1 MENKIT
7 NYNSL
12 DDSQKINYVKNL
24 LFNSNLNDALDSILK
39 DEKKDLKW
47 IKIIKDVLDE
57 KLMINRIKEQCNLND
72 DLSAKAY
79 VYSRILAILD
89 FYKKTVILT
98 EKVRTLPLP
107 FIFLLVVIDAVR
119 LPQGDMAVEESV
131 RNEMWLRLVH
141 HPWCITVIDTPPP
154 CWCTTVAQ
162 LRSWHKHLYR
172 HTCRI
177 DA

>member
-89 FYKKTVILT
+89 FYKKTVILNAFFKNLNEDEIKMVANYEYQNKT
-98 EKVRTLPLP
+98 SLLHLPVPHPYVLPEKHQILPEPLK
-107 FIFLLVVIDAVR
+107 
-119 LPQGDMAVEESV
+119 S
-131 RNEMWLRLVH
+131 
-141 HPWCITVIDTPPP
+141 
-154 CWCTTVAQ
+154 
-162 LRSWHKHLYR
+162 S
-172 HTCRI
+172 
-177 DA
+177 

>member
-57 KLMINRIKEQCNLND
+57 KLMINRIKEQCNLMM
-72 DLSAKAY
+72 
-79 VYSRILAILD
+79 I
-89 FYKKTVILT
+89 
-98 EKVRTLPLP
+98 
-107 FIFLLVVIDAVR
+107 
-119 LPQGDMAVEESV
+119 
-131 RNEMWLRLVH
+131 
-141 HPWCITVIDTPPP
+141 
-154 CWCTTVAQ
+154 
-162 LRSWHKHLYR
+162 
-172 HTCRI
+172 
-177 DA
+177 

>member
-79 VYSRILAILD
+79 VYSSILAILD
-89 FYKKTVILT
+89 FYKKTVILNAFFKNLSEDEIKMVANYEYQNKT
-98 EKVRTLPLP
+98 NVSFNNKIFNKYCLKYKESAINEIKVD
-107 FIFLLVVIDAVR
+107 DAKIKKS
-119 LPQGDMAVEESV
+119 AS
-131 RNEMWLRLVH
+131 
-141 HPWCITVIDTPPP
+141 
-154 CWCTTVAQ
+154 
-162 LRSWHKHLYR
+162 
-172 HTCRI
+172 
-177 DA
+177 

>member
-79 VYSRILAILD
+79 
-89 FYKKTVILT
+89 
-98 EKVRTLPLP
+98 
-107 FIFLLVVIDAVR
+107 
-119 LPQGDMAVEESV
+119 
-131 RNEMWLRLVH
+131 
-141 HPWCITVIDTPPP
+141 
-154 CWCTTVAQ
+154 
-162 LRSWHKHLYR
+162 
-172 HTCRI
+172 
-177 DA
+177 